1 MMIRMDVHGQDVTDE
16 ELAVVAGAALAAAEE
31 SESPSFLSDLFALDD
46 ASAAAVMAAMAAAGA
61 SFQQPE
67 PPLSPV
73 DAAWRRPPHEQSV
86 RPRWR

>member
-1 MMIRMDVHGQDVTDE
+1 MIHMDVHGQDVTDE

-31 SESPSFLSDLFALDD
+31 NESPAFLSDLSALDD
-46 ASAAAVMAAMAAAGA
+46 ASAAAVMAALAAAGV

-67 PPLSPV
+67 PGLFP
-73 DAAWRRPPHEQSV
+73 ANTAWRRPPHEQSV